1 MTALQGMMSQF
12 LLQKRE
18 HLETWFAQEMFQTS
32 CELPKAPL
40 AEVYAPSQVQTLLQQ
55 GNQLH
60 RLIFTVR
67 AFIFVSQNPVL
78 THAIA

>member
-40 AEVYAPSQVQTLLQQ
+40 AEVYAPS
-55 GNQLH
+55 GSN
-60 RLIFTVR
+60 
-67 AFIFVSQNPVL
+67 FIATGKSITPVNI
-78 THAIA
+78 HGA